1 MAGIVRWDPFRELV
15 DMRGTMDRLFYR
27 PWRLVNVD
35 AGQGFFAVDLY
46 ETDDE
51 VVVTASL
58 PGVKPDDLQISVTG
72 DTLTVKGETKEDR
85 EEKQPSYYRKERRY
99 GTFRRT
105 LTLPVEVD
113 ADNAEATF
121 EDGVLNLRLPKA
133 PELRSKTIEVKSGG
147 VVEAATS

>member
-1 MAGIVRWDPFRELV
+1 MTGIVRWDPFRELV
-15 DMRGTMDRLFYR
+15 DMRGTVDRLFYR

-35 AGQGFFAVDLY
+35 AGQRFLAVDLY

-58 PGVKPDDLQISVTG
+58 PGVKLEDLHISVTG

-85 EEKQPSYYRKERRY
+85 EEKQPSYYRRERRY
-99 GTFRRT
+99 GSFQRT

-113 ADNAEATF
+113 ADNAQATF
-121 EDGVLNLRLPKA
+121 EDGVLNLRLPKT
-133 PELRSKTIEVKSGG
+133 PELRSKTIEVKPGG
-147 VVEAATS
+147 AVEAATS